1 MGQTRVRDRRLL
13 ALLIGLALLLVACTA
28 DDSAPPIIEPRP
40 TPTAT
45 ASAANAPEGE
55 RADVA
60 LLRLLDQVQEDRL
73 MAHIAALEGMT
84 TRHVNTPA
92 EIGGYGI
99 DAAADYIYEQFDRI
113 AAARADFSTSQQN
126 FSMTFDGMTT
136 RQRNIIGVLGGTDA
150 GAGAVIV
157 GAHYDS
163 RSWDRRDPEGFA
175 PGANDNA
182 SGVAAVIEMARIISQ
197 QPRRA
202 TVIFV
207 LFSGGQTG
215 GREGSRAFVDEYLRG
230 FDVRDVM
237 MINVNRVGNWNNA
250 AGEINA
256 RDIHL
261 YTAPPTDSP
270 SRRLARHLDFMAY
283 HHQLDLNIIPQATI
297 DPEGGFGDHLSF
309 DEAGYTAVRFTEA
322 LENTDARHGADTI
335 DEIESAYLAAAT
347 RTILGVLHALTAGP
361 APPSN
366 ITFRAEA
373 ATASA
378 LWEPLGGVSGYV
390 VAMRRADSR
399 IYQRYFVV
407 DVNRTAAWD
416 GWWEFDLFA
425 VATIDSAGLVGRFSE
440 EIAISR

>member
-1 MGQTRVRDRRLL
+1 MLVWLV
-13 ALLIGLALLLVACTA
+13 LLVTACGLN
-28 DDSAPPIIEPRP
+28 DSAPPPIIEPRP
-40 TPTAT
+40 ASTPTAT
-45 ASAANAPEGE
+45 AAAAPREAV

-84 TRHVNTPA
+84 TRHVNA
-92 EIGGYGI
+92 AQEIGGYGI
-99 DAAADYIYEQFDRI
+99 GAAADYIYEQFERI
-113 AAARADFSTSQQN
+113 AATRAGFSVSQQD
-126 FSMTFDGMTT
+126 FTLTFNGITT
-136 RQRNIIGVLGGTDA
+136 PQRNIIGVLGGTSADA
-150 GAGAVIV
+150 GVVIV

-163 RSWDRRDPEGFA
+163 RSWDRRDAEGYA

-230 FDVRDVM
+230 FDVDDVM
-237 MINVNRVGNWNNA
+237 MLNVNRVGNWNNA

-256 RDIHL
+256 RDLHL
-261 YTAPPTDSP
+261 YAAPPVDSP
-270 SRRLARHLDFMAY
+270 SRRLARNLDFMAY
-283 HHQLDLNIIPQATI
+283 HHQLALNIIPQTTI

-309 DEAGYTAVRFTEA
+309 DEAGYTAVRFTSA
-322 LENTDARHGADTI
+322 LEDADAVHGADTI
-335 DEIESAYLAAAT
+335 DRVESAYLAAAT

-361 APPSN
+361 SPPRN
-366 ITFRAEA
+366 ITFRADG

-378 LWEPLGGVSGYV
+378 LWEPVAGASGYV
-390 VAMRRADSR
+390 VAMRRHNSL
-399 IYQRYFVV
+399 IYERYFVV
-407 DVNRTAAWD
+407 DANRTAAWD
-416 GWWEFDLFA
+416 GWRDFDLFA
-425 VATIDSAGLVGRFSE
+425 VATIDSAGLVGRFSA